1 MSLVKSFLPR
11 QISLRTRFILGFG
24 AVLLPFMMAATIGLF
39 YLLPRLIEPLD
50 DIVRQITEEEHVVNR
65 LQVALLAAAMPAT
78 DYLASGDGQG
88 RELFTQMSGEV
99 DRAFAG
105 AASGRVSLPEE
116 RALIASARIQ
126 WLQARALGEAL
137 LRLPKPKGYPQAARD
152 VKRFQ
157 AHIDRAVALLDK
169 TRDIFSRAMAKDHA
183 AAREAQ
189 VRSVWATF
197 GAFAAAL
204 AISLFAAAA
213 LARSVFE
220 GLDALRLGAS
230 RLAAGDLSHRVALP
244 RQDELGELAT
254 AFDAM
259 AERLEASQKTLQELA
274 TRDGLTGLYNH
285 RMFYIWLSDELARAQ
300 RVNRPAALLMI
311 DIDHFKRVN
320 DVHGHLA
327 GDAVLKELGELLSLQ
342 ARAIDHVCRY
352 GGEEIAVILRETDIE
367 GAAGVG
373 ERLRAAAAAQPFDVG
388 AQAPVRITISIG
400 VASWPGHG
408 DSVEA
413 LVAAADAA
421 LYAAKRQGRNRV
433 VRYAEGP
440 APLPAR
446 G

>member
-1 MSLVKSFLPR
+1 MVKSFLPR

-24 AVLLPFMMAATIGLF
+24 AVLLPFMMAATVGLF

-50 DIVRQITEEEHVVNR
+50 DIVRQITEDEHVVNR

-116 RALIASARIQ
+116 RALIASARMQ

-137 LRLPKPKGYPQAARD
+137 LRLPKPKGDPQAARD

-157 AHIDRAVALLDK
+157 AHIDRAVALLDQ
-169 TRDIFSRAMAKDHA
+169 THDIFSQAMARDRT

-327 GDAVLKELGELLSLQ
+327 GDAVLKELGELLSRQ

-433 VRYAEGP
+433 VRYAEGS

>member
-1 MSLVKSFLPR
+1 MVKSFLPR

-88 RELFTQMSGEV
+88 RGLFTQMSGEV

-116 RALIASARIQ
+116 RALIASARMQ

-137 LRLPKPKGYPQAARD
+137 LRLPKPKGDPQAARD

-157 AHIDRAVALLDK
+157 AHIDRAVALLDQ
-169 TRDIFSRAMAKDHA
+169 THDIFSRAMAKDHA

-327 GDAVLKELGELLSLQ
+327 GDAVLKELGELLSRQ

-433 VRYAEGP
+433 VRYAEGS
-440 APLPAR
+440 APLPAQ